1 MHTGGVMTTIP
12 NECGQ
17 TVTAIQKRSARGNEN
32 RSHDAAVEFRDRL
45 LANNWPDDKAV
56 AQRIDAR
63 SRIDAEHALTGM
75 RRNRMLLGVWSARRG
90 CFLYPDF
97 QFDDDGRLIP
107 EVSLLLQILP
117 VQGDDA
123 GWRRAFW
130 LYSPHALL
138 DGRAPSAIFAA
149 DPHRTLEVA
158 RAEFNALPDS
168 GW

>member
-1 MHTGGVMTTIP
+1 
-12 NECGQ
+12 
-17 TVTAIQKRSARGNEN
+17 VTAIPDEIIRAGTDVQAWFEPDNWT
-32 RSHDAAVEFRDRL
+32 RSHKAAVEFRNRL
-45 LANNWPDDKAV
+45 LANNWPDDTAV
-56 AQRIDAR
+56 AGRMEALPGVDPK
-63 SRIDAEHALTGM
+63 HLLTGM
-75 RRNRMLLGVWSARRG
+75 RRGGMLLGVWSASRER
-90 CFLYPDF
+90 FLYPDV